1 MEKQINRSIKLY
13 PFYYGFVADL
23 LFYIAIDTLFLSLVK
38 NFTPAEIVSLASLSQ
53 LFSILLQFPILFVIK
68 KIGNTMS
75 MRAGAL
81 FMLLSAIFITFG
93 PNYFVVLL
101 GRIFHDISVIFRN
114 SSVVALENNL
124 EVVDRKSDFIKIR
137 SRGNTI
143 YAIIT
148 MLISFVANYMFT
160 LNNYLP
166 MFGCITTCA
175 IAFVLSLFM
184 KDHSPYNKITH
195 TTEHKKPIKIHFN
208 KFLVLTLI
216 AYAVFYTVVT
226 NGQSEG
232 KLFIQEIILDNFD
245 TNKTALIMGAVV
257 CASRIIRV
265 LSNIIF
271 AKIYKKHQDKMG
283 VALPILLSFSIGFML
298 FGSFIPEIITKILVM
313 SFGFTIILFIR
324 DPYNL
329 YTQDMVFENTPKE
342 QHQTLLTLLTL
353 CMKLAIAGLGL
364 IFSSILLNYPLIV
377 VIAILLIISA
387 IEIVLCLRLSKE
399 ISKGKQI

>member
-195 TTEHKKPIKIHFN
+195 TTEHKQPIKIHFN